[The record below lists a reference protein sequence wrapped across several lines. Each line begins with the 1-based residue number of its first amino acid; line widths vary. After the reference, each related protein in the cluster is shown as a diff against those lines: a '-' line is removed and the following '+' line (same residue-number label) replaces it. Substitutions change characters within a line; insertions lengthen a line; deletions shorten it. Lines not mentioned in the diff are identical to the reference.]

1 MTFPHFSGHQR
12 LQAPVLV
19 LQGLQA
25 SRLGHFQATVLRAP
39 LIERDIRDSMFAAE
53 VLDLDPGIG
62 LFQDSNDL
70 LFGVARLLHERLLS
84 LTERKSEVYSGRD
97 LGGKV
102 TESVDRNEYQSLFY
116 NFGSFRG
123 SL

>member
-1 MTFPHFSGHQR
+1 
-12 LQAPVLV
+12 
-19 LQGLQA
+19 
-25 SRLGHFQATVLRAP
+25 
-39 LIERDIRDSMFAAE
+39 
-53 VLDLDPGIG
+53 
-62 LFQDSNDL
+62 
-70 LFGVARLLHERLLS
+70 